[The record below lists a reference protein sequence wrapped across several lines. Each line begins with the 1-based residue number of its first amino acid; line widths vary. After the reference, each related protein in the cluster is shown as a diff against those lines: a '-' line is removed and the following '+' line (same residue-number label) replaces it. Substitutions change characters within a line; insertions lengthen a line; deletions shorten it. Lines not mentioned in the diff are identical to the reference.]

1 MESYGVQKKLI
12 TIHTEDRDITKYASP
27 GQFEV
32 DLPVDHKNVVSIR
45 LNDIELPPL
54 YVFMDVNQNTKFRVA
69 LGDCMYY
76 GIISEGKYTPN
87 QLANELT
94 GQLNACTETS
104 GFQVLYN
111 PVSNKLIFT
120 NTALFGF
127 TFLEGE
133 EYPGCAFVFFDNYSK
148 WGLGNYLGFDK
159 EVYEATLGD
168 VPLYWRNQTLKAVY
182 SITAPHPV
190 DVLGDGQIYL
200 ELATYNNI
208 DELMP
213 YTAYSSDLYY
223 GKYGGKHNSSFAKIP
238 VRTRSSRE
246 NYLSNI
252 FFSVPPLERLQKL
265 RFKFRYHDGRPVE
278 FNNINFNFTIELTT
292 LRNEMPKNLMV
303 NRTNYT
309 LS

>member
-27 GQFEV
+27 GQFEI
-32 DLPVDHKNVVSIR
+32 DLPVDNKNVVSIR
-45 LNDIELPPL
+45 LDEIELPSL

-69 LGDCMYY
+69 LGVGMYY
-76 GIISEGKYTPN
+76 GRITEGTYTPA

-94 GQLNACTETS
+94 GQLNACTETA
-104 GFQVLYN
+104 GFEVLYN
-111 PVSNKLIFT
+111 EVSKKLIFT

-133 EYPGCAFVFFDNYSK
+133 VYPGCAFVFFDNYSK

-159 EVYEATLGD
+159 AVYEATLGD
-168 VPLYWRNQTLKAVY
+168 VPLYWRSTTLTAVY
-182 SITAPHPV
+182 SVTAPHPV
-190 DVLGDGQIYL
+190 NVAGDGEIYM

-238 VRTRSSRE
+238 VQARSNRQDF
-246 NYLSNI
+246 LTNI

-278 FNNINFNFTIELTT
+278 FNNVNFNFTIELTT
-292 LRNEMPKNLMV
+292 LRNAFAWVRPMKP
-303 NRTNYT
+303 
-309 LS
+309 